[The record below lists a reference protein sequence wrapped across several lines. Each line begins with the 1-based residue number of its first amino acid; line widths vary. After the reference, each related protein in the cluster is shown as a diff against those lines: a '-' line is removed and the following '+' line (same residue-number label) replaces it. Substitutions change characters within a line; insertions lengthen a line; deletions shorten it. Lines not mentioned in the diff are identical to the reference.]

1 MEKII
6 EKINASV
13 EKHRELML
21 EAERYIWSHPETGY
35 REYGTSKYMEDK
47 FTELGYDLVK
57 AGDIPGFYTVIDT
70 GREGPEILVLGELDS
85 LICPNHKEA
94 DKETGYVHACGHNV
108 QCATLLGI
116 AAALKE
122 DGMLDGM
129 CGKIMLCAV
138 PAEELIEI
146 GYRKNLI
153 KEGKIKYCG
162 GKSEF
167 LHRGYFDNV
176 DMAFMVHA
184 SGSFCGMSGAVGCIA
199 KIVNYKGVS
208 AHAGGSPWS
217 GKNAI
222 YAATQGLSAANA
234 IRETFKESDII
245 RFHPIITHGGE
256 AVNAIPELVTVEAFV
271 RGVSF
276 EAMTDANKRINQALI
291 GSALSL
297 GANIEI
303 IDTPGYAPLKNDN
316 KTLHLMKT
324 AADLIIPEEHFVIY
338 DSINSGSTDMGEMSC
353 LMPVIHPY
361 SGGVSGKSHGD
372 DYYITDPERAV
383 VKSAKMQITML
394 NLLLGNGARNAK
406 EIIEGYDAPF
416 KSKEEYF
423 DYVDKINSSGD
434 RITYTESGAEIKL

>member
-47 FTELGYDLVK
+47 FTELGYDLAK
-57 AGDIPGFYTVIDT
+57 AGNIPGFYTVIDT

-184 SGSFCGMSGAVGCIA
+184 SGSFCGMNGAVGCIA

-316 KTLHLMKT
+316 KTLHLMKE

-338 DSINSGSTDMGEMSC
+338 DSISSGSTDMGEMSC

-361 SGGVSGKSHGD
+361 SGGVSG
-372 DYYITDPERAV
+372 
-383 VKSAKMQITML
+383 
-394 NLLLGNGARNAK
+394 
-406 EIIEGYDAPF
+406 
-416 KSKEEYF
+416 
-423 DYVDKINSSGD
+423 
-434 RITYTESGAEIKL
+434 

>member
-1 MEKII
+1 M

-316 KTLHLMKT
+316 KTLHLMKE

-338 DSINSGSTDMGEMSC
+338 DSISSGSTDMGEMSC

-361 SGGVSGKSHGD
+361 SGGVSGKAHGD

-383 VKSAKMQITML
+383 VKSAKIQITML

-434 RITYTESGAEIKL
+434 RITYTEGGAEIKL